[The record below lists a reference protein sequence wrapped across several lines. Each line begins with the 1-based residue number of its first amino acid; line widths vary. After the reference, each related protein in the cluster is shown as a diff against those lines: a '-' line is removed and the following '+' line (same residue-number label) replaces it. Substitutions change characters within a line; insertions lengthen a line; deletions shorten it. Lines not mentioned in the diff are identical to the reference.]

1 VAHGY
6 PASLLSVDAWPLALR
21 FTVHPTLV
29 VRDCL
34 HSAVLSVPEGIDL
47 TGLLGEKMTSF
58 LSNRKRKG
66 NDLADGG
73 LVTFSSDFFSFLY
86 FKKLKF
92 QKYMAVLKNFKTIPL
107 SPPACRPLVGRQDLN
122 VKKNLHLGPGTKD
135 ALNSELVK

>member
-6 PASLLSVDAWPLALR
+6 PASLLTVDAWPLALR

-73 LVTFSSDFFSFLY
+73 LVTFSSIA
-86 FKKLKF
+86 K
-92 QKYMAVLKNFKTIPL
+92 
-107 SPPACRPLVGRQDLN
+107 
-122 VKKNLHLGPGTKD
+122 
-135 ALNSELVK
+135 